1 MLKRQTEVMMKWKN
15 KEKCPHCHKR
25 ARMRN
30 NVVVCKNRSCLY
42 VGPALEQKKF
52 NSWHRRDA
60 NA

>member
-1 MLKRQTEVMMKWKN
+1 MKWKN